1 VTKGRTKLAALT
13 LALVA
18 ALALSA
24 CGSSSSSSSGTEGGT
39 LKATFGSFP
48 DSLDPGLAYTGEGST
63 AVYDVYVPL
72 LTYAHASGSAGS
84 KVIPGLATA
93 LPKIGDGGRTY
104 TLTLRKGLKYS
115 NGKPVKASDFAAAIE
130 RLV

>member
-1 VTKGRTKLAALT
+1 MTKGSSKFAALT
-13 LALVA
+13 LALVV

-24 CGSSSSSSSGTEGGT
+24 CGSSSGTEGGT

-63 AVYDVYVPL
+63 AVYDVYIPL

-84 KVIPGLATA
+84 KVIPGLA
-93 LPKIGDGGRTY
+93 
-104 TLTLRKGLKYS
+104 
-115 NGKPVKASDFAAAIE
+115 KAMP
-130 RLV
+130 